1 MTYKLFYKL
10 QNLLPKE
17 LQEEAK
23 EVEYPFINTLLEIEK
38 EGIKVD
44 TLFFKKLLEAADKKV
59 TQLTNDIYQLSQ
71 SEFNINS
78 TQQLGVILFEKMG
91 LSAGKRTKTG
101 YSTDEKVLNSIID
114 EHEII
119 PKLLEYREVYKLRST
134 YIKPLLQLGSKNPD
148 SRIHT
153 SFLQTGTATGRL
165 SSKNPN
171 LQNIPVRTEVG
182 RRIREGFIAK
192 DGYKLIG
199 IDYSQIELRLLAHY
213 CEDEALMSAFNND
226 KDIHLET
233 AIKIFGEEK
242 AKEKRNIAKSINFGL
257 LYGMGARKL
266 SQTIKVSSKEAK
278 SYIDSYFAS
287 FPTVKN
293 YLEFIQNSAKKDGF
307 ITTLL
312 GRKRFFDYENAN
324 TFVKA
329 SFQRESVNTLFQGSA
344 ADLIKLSMNKLLIEM
359 DSNQGKM
366 LLQIHDELIFE
377 VKEEYTKEFSQQ
389 AKEIME
395 NIYKLKIPLKCSVS
409 IGDNWGELK

>member
-1 MTYKLFYKL
+1 
-10 QNLLPKE
+10 
-17 LQEEAK
+17 
-23 EVEYPFINTLLEIEK
+23 
-38 EGIKVD
+38 
-44 TLFFKKLLEAADKKV
+44 
-59 TQLTNDIYQLSQ
+59 
-71 SEFNINS
+71 
-78 TQQLGVILFEKMG
+78 
-91 LSAGKRTKTG
+91 
-101 YSTDEKVLNSIID
+101 
-114 EHEII
+114 
-119 PKLLEYREVYKLRST
+119 
-134 YIKPLLQLGSKNPD
+134 
-148 SRIHT
+148 
-153 SFLQTGTATGRL
+153 
-165 SSKNPN
+165 
-171 LQNIPVRTEVG
+171 
-182 RRIREGFIAK
+182 
-192 DGYKLIG
+192 
-199 IDYSQIELRLLAHY
+199 
-213 CEDEALMSAFNND
+213 MSAFNND